1 MKHLISA
8 PVASFTDLLLDAVCM
23 VDVNGR
29 FVFVSAACERI
40 FGYTQEEMIG
50 MVMLDLVAP
59 ADRQRTIAAAQAIMN
74 GHAQVH
80 FENRYT
86 RKDGRVAHIM
96 WSARWSATDQLRV
109 AVARDITTLKQTQAK
124 QAALYAISE
133 AAHATEE
140 LPALLQR
147 IHQIVRELLPACGL
161 TVSLLDEHGQHLHHA
176 QQGLDGAPATHA
188 ALAGLLCEEVQRSGR
203 ALLIEPGQ
211 LAG

>member
-80 FENRYT
+80 FENRYN

-133 AAHATEE
+133 AALMRPRNCRPCSSA
-140 LPALLQR
+140 
-147 IHQIVRELLPACGL
+147 IHQIVLRTAARL
-161 TVSLLDEHGQHLHHA
+161 TA
-176 QQGLDGAPATHA
+176 
-188 ALAGLLCEEVQRSGR
+188 
-203 ALLIEPGQ
+203 
-211 LAG
+211 